1 MLVASLRRV
10 RVQRVTLAR
19 IQLDSVGVCVTL
31 AHRYSSCV
39 DCALHVQCSACSYGR
54 RHVVHSSAAVSAHSR

>member
-31 AHRYSSCV
+31 ARRYSFCV
-39 DCALHVQCSACSYGR
+39 DCALRVQCSACF
-54 RHVVHSSAAVSAHSR
+54 